1 MEPRWQFSARDDSE
15 WPQVLIEPTID
26 PATVLS
32 DVGTVAGRSAPGYV
46 RPGHDDGPGWAA
58 SFRSPMGLAAAADYQ
73 VFVADADNHAVRRI
87 FGDGYVETIAGGDGH
102 GFVDGR
108 GAAARF
114 FNPHGVAW
122 RSSDGAVF
130 VADTSNHAVRMISA
144 SQPGASGVVSTVWG
158 AAGAGYATAEHR
170 GNGTAALTNA
180 PPSGL
185 WNPQGVA
192 IWRDG
197 LLVAD
202 TDNHRILQLSPRSGG
217 GWRLRAFAG
226 TGNKGFEGATAFV
239 ASFRYPR
246 SVAVC
251 AGGAEVLVADSGNHA
266 IRRVVAG
273 PMTDSKGVEGLDWGE
288 HAVVETLAGNG
299 LPGIEDSRTRQEK
312 PKASVLL
319 TYQLAA
325 QFALPYGVACAAD
338 GGALVSDTDGA
349 FLVRRDAHG
358 VHGFRVGHALGR
370 RHALVVG
377 PDFDGT
383 ITRSRHVVGPVLG
396 VHVQRRHPRRVRPV
410 HTPHVL
416 SIQPVPVRQLEVAT
430 GRQAPGTVGV
440 PRHITKDVRLE
451 QREPFERRRARRRV
465 QLEA

>member
-1 MEPRWQFSARDDSE
+1 MLPNILTAMEPRWQFSARDDSE

-338 GGALVSDTDGA
+338 GGALVSDTGNHRVRQVRTDGVTVTLAGTEDVGMLDGA
-349 FLVRRDAHG
+349 GSLARFNEPRGLAQREDGSIWLAESGNHAVRRIFVFSEIQSSAAYRTAHAPPA
-358 VHGFRVGHALGR
+358 VAAVLGI
-370 RHALVVG
+370 AVVV
-377 PDFDGT
+377 T
-383 ITRSRHVVGPVLG
+383 VLRSRR
-396 VHVQRRHPRRVRPV
+396 QRVR
-410 HTPHVL
+410 T
-416 SIQPVPVRQLEVAT
+416 E
-430 GRQAPGTVGV
+430 G
-440 PRHITKDVRLE
+440 K
-451 QREPFERRRARRRV
+451 
-465 QLEA
+465 

>member
-1 MEPRWQFSARDDSE
+1 MLPKNFNRHGTQVAILGADDSE

-46 RPGHDDGPGWAA
+46 RPGHAMIALLGGELPLADG
-58 SFRSPMGLAAAADYQ
+58 SAAAADYQ

-299 LPGIEDSRTRQEK
+299 LPGIEDSRTRQERK

-325 QFALPYGVACAAD
+325 QFALPYCVRSGRWRTRWLPVSQRHRPLRTQPYECARCAPTFVTVTLAGTED
-338 GGALVSDTDGA
+338 VGMLDGA
-349 FLVRRDAHG
+349 GSRR
-358 VHGFRVGHALGR
+358 LCCPSSGR
-370 RHALVVG
+370 RRRGRREGGWVFRESRTRAR
-377 PDFDGT
+377 DG
-383 ITRSRHVVGPVLG
+383 RSR
-396 VHVQRRHPRRVRPV
+396 
-410 HTPHVL
+410 
-416 SIQPVPVRQLEVAT
+416 
-430 GRQAPGTVGV
+430 
-440 PRHITKDVRLE
+440 
-451 QREPFERRRARRRV
+451 RRRCR
-465 QLEA
+465 